1 MSVSFVSARVDGEQ
15 GVALALQALREVG
28 VPRSAVEILSDVPL
42 PDAVL
47 GGAMKATKLLRYTFT
62 GLVAGLAAGVF
73 FSIGTLFLYP
83 VLVGGQPLYFAPPNL
98 IIIYELTMFGI
109 VVATALGFVL
119 ETRRVK
125 GGGRPYW
132 PNVSHGGIYVV
143 VEVPPDLVATRIR
156 EALIGHGAEPVD
168 PAESLP

>member
-1 MSVSFVSARVDGEQ
+1 MSEHFVSARVEGEQ
-15 GVALALQALREVG
+15 GVARALQALREIG

-42 PDAVL
+42 PEAVL
-47 GGAMKATKLLRYTFT
+47 GGAMKATKLRRFTFT
-62 GLVAGLAAGVF
+62 GLVVGLATGVF

-83 VLVGGQPLYFAPPNL
+83 VLVGGQPIYFAPPNL

-109 VVATALGFVL
+109 VVGTALGFAL

-132 PNVSHGGIYVV
+132 GEVSHGGIYVV

-156 EALIGHGAEPVD
+156 EALIARGAESVD
-168 PAESLP
+168 PAETLP

>member
-1 MSVSFVSARVDGEQ
+1 MSGRFVSARVEGEQ
-15 GVALALQALREVG
+15 GVARALQALREIG

-42 PDAVL
+42 PEAVL
-47 GGAMKATKLLRYTFT
+47 GGAMKATKLRRFTFT
-62 GLVAGLAAGVF
+62 GLVVGLATGAF

-83 VLVGGQPLYFAPPNL
+83 VLVGGQPMYFAPPNL

-109 VVATALGFVL
+109 VVGTALGFVL

-132 PNVSHGGIYVV
+132 AAVSHGGIYVV

-156 EALIGHGAEPVD
+156 EALIARGAEPVD
-168 PAESLP
+168 PAETLP

>member
-1 MSVSFVSARVDGEQ
+1 MSERFVSARVQGEQ

-28 VPRSAVEILSDVPL
+28 VPRDHIEVLSNVPL
-42 PDAVL
+42 PEAVL
-47 GGAMKATKLLRYTFT
+47 GGAMKATKLRRFTFT
-62 GLVAGLAAGVF
+62 GLVVGLATGVF

-83 VLVGGQPLYFAPPNL
+83 VLVGGQPIYLAPPNL

-109 VVATALGFVL
+109 VAATALGFIL

-125 GGGRPYW
+125 GGSRPYW
-132 PNVSHGGIYVV
+132 PAVSLGEIHVV

-156 EALIGHGAEPVD
+156 AALQARGAEPVE
-168 PAESLP
+168 PEEQLP

>member
-1 MSVSFVSARVDGEQ
+1 MSGRFVSARVDGEQ
-15 GVALALQALREVG
+15 GVALALQALREIG
-28 VPRSAVEILSDVPL
+28 VPRSAIEVLSDVPL
-42 PDAVL
+42 PEAVL
-47 GGAMKATKLLRYTFT
+47 GGAMKATKLLRFTFT
-62 GLVAGLAAGVF
+62 GLVAGLATGVF

-83 VLVGGQPLYFAPPNL
+83 VLVGGQPVYFAPPNL

-109 VVATALGFVL
+109 VIATALGFVL

-132 PNVSHGGIYVV
+132 ANVSRGGIYVV

-156 EALIGHGAEPVD
+156 EALIARGAEPVS
-168 PAESLP
+168 PEESLP